1 MPAPYRVS
9 PGSAGAFPPDAV
21 PASQAEKVPILIF
34 RPAMGTCFIVH
45 CLFCEAVIILF
56 QEHLDAF
63 KQLFH
68 GLLLPGPSGPDEI
81 IFRSFLFCPVYIFLV
96 IFIYFFICLFPS
108 DNYMLH
114 PLFLYVKYR
123 YCRVSHTFQVCR
135 MAAGALSGMASGGV
149 LLLTFVFLS
158 RNALYILRGYNVQ
171 SLVRRF

>member
-1 MPAPYRVS
+1 MPAPYIVL
-9 PGSAGAFPPDAV
+9 PGSAGAFPPGAV
-21 PASQAEKVPILIF
+21 SASQAEKVPILIF

-45 CLFCEAVIILF
+45 CLFREAVVILF

-68 GLLLPGPSGPDEI
+68 GLLLPGRSGPDEI
-81 IFRSFLFCPVYIFLV
+81 IFRSFLLCPVYNYLV
-96 IFIYFFICLFPS
+96 IFILPFICLFPS

-114 PLFLYVKYR
+114 PLLLYVKYR
-123 YCRVSHTFQVCR
+123 YCRVSHTFQVCLI
-135 MAAGALSGMASGGV
+135 AEGALSGMAFGFV

-171 SLVRRF
+171 SLVRSF

>member
-114 PLFLYVKYR
+114 PLLLCVKYR
-123 YCRVSHTFQVCR
+123 YCRVCYTFQVYWVTE
-135 MAAGALSGMASGGV
+135 GAVSGMAFGFV
-149 LLLTFVFLS
+149 LLLTSVFLS

-171 SLVRRF
+171 SLVRCF